1 MKLGYSLIIQLAL
14 YAFSA
19 AHVIWVV
26 GTQKIVANL
35 DEAIER
41 LERHTLK
48 PESARLNK
56 INGINGA
63 IRKLLINNSE
73 VIPSRINVILVK
85 QMLRF

>member
-1 MKLGYSLIIQLAL
+1 MKLGYSLIIQLTP

-19 AHVIWVV
+19 THVIWVV

-35 DEAIER
+35 DEAMER
-41 LERHTLK
+41 LEKHTLK
-48 PESARLNK
+48 LESARLNK
-56 INGINGA
+56 IYGIDST
-63 IRKLLINNSE
+63 IRKLLIINSE